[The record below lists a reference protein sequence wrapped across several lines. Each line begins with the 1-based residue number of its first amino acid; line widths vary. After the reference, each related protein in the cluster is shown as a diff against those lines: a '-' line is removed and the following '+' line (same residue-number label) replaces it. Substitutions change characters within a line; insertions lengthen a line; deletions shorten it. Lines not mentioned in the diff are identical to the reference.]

1 MNNTYRDNLDKKKG
15 FVNNE
20 ELQWLPLLN
29 CMFAK
34 YLLYD
39 LLSYQKWDRAVVI
52 SINGRMHVLKDII
65 NLVKYV
71 RLLLAIFKES
81 RIEP

>member
-1 MNNTYRDNLDKKKG
+1 M
-15 FVNNE
+15 V
-20 ELQWLPLLN
+20 
-29 CMFAK
+29 AK